1 MSAKMSRNTFKISI
15 FININITTTK
25 EKKDKKG
32 SQDFTMNTK
41 WQLLWTRRDILFS
54 CVGGWCPYFRLY
66 VVSKNKVYSYW
77 HCFQKTSKCKKYLR
91 MTFLIS
97 ANLHLGLIFKKSK
110 FVRHQSFFC
119 KIVKWDILRKIA
131 EKSFLILYKNG
142 SIKARAGSLVS
153 SV

>member
-77 HCFQKTSKCKKYLR
+77 HCFQKNSKCKKYLR

-110 FVRHQSFFC
+110 FVRHQSFFLQNC
-119 KIVKWDILRKIA
+119 EMRYFKENRRKKFSNSVQKWIHQG
-131 EKSFLILYKNG
+131 KSRQSG
-142 SIKARAGSLVS
+142 V
-153 SV
+153 